1 MPNEHDD
8 MHDEESGLVDE
19 TPMDDVP
26 RKKANGHA
34 HAPPSPA
41 PEALP
46 RKASA
51 PRAPRTVQG
60 APAPQVI
67 EPRET
72 QAHLIWDEMLV
83 KLTADGIHP
92 SAVTVYVERSDPPPS
107 MPLGSFGG
115 ESVPGGAQ
123 DFFAFL
129 VNNFHAR
136 SQLKGPALYTCR
148 FKWRGQNQHTRTGT
162 LRLPPME
169 ELSGMGP
176 PRAYGAQAA
185 LGGAP
190 YGAAPYP
197 AAYAPPVPQLG
208 WNAQAQAWQAP
219 PVTPSPAAERGHA
232 AGSVGFGA
240 PPSQDPQVADLRA
253 QVGYLSGQLTAVL
266 DALAKGRDPAHAAAQ
281 VAPAP
286 PPPPV
291 GVAGFTAEDV
301 ARSMLRMAG
310 VTPAA
315 PSPTQSVALAAVPK
329 PSDAASAAFGELRSL
344 LGTVKA
350 LKTMVRELDDTFA
363 PAAEDGPDE
372 PEPMLEIP
380 KEEESLPFGVAPIPD
395 VSFLG
400 HPAKYSRDKETGKLS
415 LEGMLLSNPGLAE
428 RVVNIV
434 EKLADAAQSF
444 SKKGSAGAVAD
455 VAAPAT
461 LGAAPAPVAAPAATP
476 PAADSGDGWPSF

>member
-1 MPNEHDD
+1 M
-8 MHDEESGLVDE
+8 DE
-19 TPMDDVP
+19 TPVDDIP

-34 HAPPSPA
+34 LAAASA
-41 PEALP
+41 PEPKAPP
-46 RKASA
+46 RKAPT

-60 APAPQVI
+60 APAPAPAA
-67 EPRET
+67 PRET
-72 QAHLIWDEMLV
+72 QAHLVWEEMLER
-83 KLTADGIHP
+83 LTAEGVHP
-92 SAVTVYVERSDPPPS
+92 SAVTIYVERSEPPPS

-123 DFFAFL
+123 DFFAYV

-136 SQLKGPALYTCR
+136 AQLRGPALYTFR
-148 FKWRGQNQHTRTGT
+148 FKWRGQNQHVRTGM
-162 LRLPPME
+162 LRLPPIE

-176 PRAYGAQAA
+176 PRAYGAQSA
-185 LGGAP
+185 L
-190 YGAAPYP
+190 GAAPYP
-197 AAYAPPVPQLG
+197 AAYAPTVPQLG
-208 WNAQAQAWQAP
+208 WNAQAQTWQAP

-232 AGSVGFGA
+232 PAPTGVGA
-240 PPSQDPQVADLRA
+240 PHQDPQVADLRA

-281 VAPAP
+281 VAPAAAP
-286 PPPPV
+286 TPATV
-291 GVAGFTAEDV
+291 GVGGFTADDV
-301 ARSMLRMAG
+301 ARSMLRIAG

-315 PSPTQSVALAAVPK
+315 SAPAPSVALAAVPK

-363 PAAEDGPDE
+363 PAIVEDGADE

-415 LEGMLLSNPGLAE
+415 IEGMLLSNPGLAE

-444 SKKGSAGAVAD
+444 SKKGSSGGAEA
-455 VAAPAT
+455 AAPAT
-461 LGAAPAPVAAPAATP
+461 LGAAPAPNPAPSP
-476 PAADSGDGWPSF
+476 PSSDPGDGWPSF

>member
-1 MPNEHDD
+1 MPIEHDD
-8 MHDEESGLVDE
+8 AHDEENEPMDE
-19 TPMDDVP
+19 TPMDDIP

-34 HAPPSPA
+34 HAAPP
-41 PEALP
+41 PEAPP
-46 RKASA
+46 RKAPV

-60 APAPQVI
+60 PPAPQML

-219 PVTPSPAAERGHA
+219 PSAPSPAAERGHA
-232 AGSVGFGA
+232 PATTGFGA

-281 VAPAP
+281 VAPATP
-286 PPPPV
+286 PPSPV
-291 GVAGFTAEDV
+291 GVAGFTADDV

-315 PSPTQSVALAAVPK
+315 SAPAQSVALAAVPK

-363 PAAEDGPDE
+363 PAIAEDGPDE

-444 SKKGSAGAVAD
+444 SKKGSGGAVAATD
-455 VAAPAT
+455 APAT
-461 LGAAPAPVAAPAATP
+461 LGAAPAPVAATPAAAVP
-476 PAADSGDGWPSF
+476 GDGWPSF